1 MPWVAELRM
10 LSSTLMPVFE
20 LLREV
25 PSPPRFEVSTWW
37 PLLVRVSIW
46 RAWREGYLNDISVA

>member
-20 LLREV
+20 VLREV
-25 PSPPRFEVSTWW
+25 PSPPRFEVSIWW
-37 PLLVRVSIW
+37 LLLVLYVCVYLEGME
-46 RAWREGYLNDISVA
+46 RELP